1 MEEMA
6 YSQGLEHTVEELRIR
21 LSQVLGEVKG
31 RREGGA
37 FPTLG
42 IYKDVTGMGF

>member
-1 MEEMA
+1 MA
-6 YSQGLEHTVEELRIR
+6 YSQGLKHIVEGLRIR
-21 LSQVLGEVKG
+21 LSWVVGEVKG
-31 RREGGA
+31 RREGGG